1 MKKLILL
8 SFVFANLIFVSC
20 SNSDKGKEGST
31 DSTQVATT
39 EKTDVPQ
46 GARYGIKSGIVSYQT
61 YEMMGV
67 KITQTT
73 YFDDYGKKEAQ
84 ESMSEM
90 DMMGMKTKQHNM
102 SIMADG
108 YSISYPLENMVNG
121 KDELK
126 KVAKKIKTSGN
137 PFGSMDLSTF
147 TDELKKRYDYKEL
160 GTENVAGVEGTKFS
174 FVMDKSKPNDKI
186 IGVIYKNVILKSS
199 MKMSGFEINLV
210 ASKFDQN
217 VEIPADK
224 FGIPAGYTVE
234 EK

>member
-1 MKKLILL
+1 MKNNFLLILSIL
-8 SFVFANLIFVSC
+8 SLFFASC
-20 SNSDKGKEGST
+20 SNNDKGKTTGS
-31 DSTQVATT
+31 DSTQVTKAETS
-39 EKTDVPQ
+39 DVPQ
-46 GARYGIKSGIVSYQT
+46 GARYGIKSGIVT
-61 YEMMGV
+61 FEPYEMMGV
-67 KITQTT
+67 KITQVT

-84 ESMSEM
+84 ETSSEM
-90 DMMGMKTKQHNM
+90 EMMGMKTKQHNM

-108 YSISYPLENMVNG
+108 YSITYQLENLVNG

-126 KVAKKIKTSGN
+126 KVAKKTKISGN
-137 PFGSMDLSTF
+137 PFGSMDFSTL
-147 TDELKKRYDYKEL
+147 TDELKKRYDYQEL
-160 GTENVAGVEGTKFS
+160 GNETVAGAEGTKFS

-186 IGVIYKNVILKSS
+186 IGVVYKNVMLKSA

-210 ASKFDQN
+210 ANKFDQN